1 MELLI
6 NSYICGVLIIS
17 IEKIL
22 LHIIPIPLFYHSSK
36 GCFLTRKQGRFM
48 RRILWRYS
56 LHGKQF
62 H

>member
-6 NSYICGVLIIS
+6 YSYICGVLIIS

-22 LHIIPIPLFYHSSK
+22 LHINPIPLFYHSSK
-36 GCFLTRKQGRFM
+36 GCFLTRKQGELM
-48 RRILWRYS
+48 CRILWRYS

-62 H
+62 K